1 MAAPNRPELNQELN
15 LIISQTVTV
24 CENFLLQVVLCE
36 LHNGVVCF
44 SSSTVTLKLFGSR
57 GNPAWLAR
65 RLLTSFARRTACSL
79 GLLVACLTSFAR
91 RTARVT
97 PAQESV
103 APRTA
108 RVQGELCSSHRT
120 GNLGSI
126 AGSCGEGVQSL

>member
-1 MAAPNRPELNQELN
+1 MRKFLAASRPLWA
-15 LIISQTVTV
+15 SQ
-24 CENFLLQVVLCE
+24 
-36 LHNGVVCF
+36 
-44 SSSTVTLKLFGSR
+44 
-57 GNPAWLAR
+57 R
-65 RLLTSFARRTACSL
+65 RSVFQFVYSNSEAFRFKGQPRLE
-79 GLLVACLTSFAR
+79 SFAR

-97 PAQESV
+97 PAQESF

>member
-15 LIISQTVTV
+15 LIISQTV

-65 RLLTSFARRTACSL
+65 RLLTSFARRTA
-79 GLLVACLTSFAR
+79 
-91 RTARVT
+91 RVT